1 MPYHGSLNLHGGG
14 GHGFGV
20 LDSSLVGLYTTAAE
34 AALRTARHYQQ
45 AQDGSDDAGSH
56 RPGQRRHHGGASHLS
71 RRGVRGAV
79 RGDPEPS
86 SRATSALVSRAGGD
100 AVVLSGQI
108 KWRSRHLVDLG
119 GSPRRAPS
127 APRQGAE

>member
-45 AQDGSDDAGSH
+45 AQET
-56 RPGQRRHHGGASHLS
+56 RI
-71 RRGVRGAV
+71 
-79 RGDPEPS
+79 S
-86 SRATSALVSRAGGD
+86 SGRL
-100 AVVLSGQI
+100 
-108 KWRSRHLVDLG
+108 
-119 GSPRRAPS
+119 
-127 APRQGAE
+127 